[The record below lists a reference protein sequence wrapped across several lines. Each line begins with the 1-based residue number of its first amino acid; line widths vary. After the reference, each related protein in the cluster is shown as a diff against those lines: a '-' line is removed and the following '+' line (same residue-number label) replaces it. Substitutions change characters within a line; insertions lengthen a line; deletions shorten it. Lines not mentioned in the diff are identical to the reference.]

1 MGSKEMSLVLLMM
14 AVVVAAA
21 ATPSGIKSINVVGRI
36 EDENEM
42 SMPTEESRRHLNAG
56 QDCISYDAM
65 LANKVLSLMFLM
77 LAVVMTMAR
86 PVEEDGRRQL
96 GGGGGFISYDALK
109 ADSVPCNQ
117 RGASYYGCRSASGP
131 VNPYR
136 RECSTATNCQ
146 RSTG

>member
-1 MGSKEMSLVLLMM
+1 MFDSCASLVRVHTSLQGYTNISDRTNQRSLYCLFFFQSLLMGS
-14 AVVVAAA
+14 
-21 ATPSGIKSINVVGRI
+21 
-36 EDENEM
+36 
-42 SMPTEESRRHLNAG
+42 
-56 QDCISYDAM
+56 
-65 LANKVLSLMFLM
+65 KVLSLMFLM